1 MITLSYYPGCSLK
14 SSVSFYE
21 QSLRKVLS
29 FYGVGLKELDDWS
42 CCGGAAAPTINE
54 DLADVLS
61 ARNIAIAQR
70 EGFHLLAP
78 CSACYAR
85 TKTAASR
92 IAADNDT
99 REMVNRALAPLSCSG
114 SVEVKNVIEV
124 FLEYVG
130 IERIAAQASYDLA
143 RIRAVPYYG
152 CLLPHIMGIPSSDDV
167 EDPTG
172 MDILLEALGATVIP
186 WQYKTECCGADSTV
200 TNSARTAELSGR
212 IMKMATSAGANAIVT
227 TCPLCQV
234 NLDLVTHLA
243 KNIAAVPVF
252 FLTEIFELS
261 LFGTIKGGNRHI
273 IPVTGIERF
282 VGTPGGTVP

>member
-1 MITLSYYPGCSLK
+1 
-14 SSVSFYE
+14 
-21 QSLRKVLS
+21 
-29 FYGVGLKELDDWS
+29 
-42 CCGGAAAPTINE
+42 
-54 DLADVLS
+54 
-61 ARNIAIAQR
+61 
-70 EGFHLLAP
+70 
-78 CSACYAR
+78 
-85 TKTAASR
+85 
-92 IAADNDT
+92 
-99 REMVNRALAPLSCSG
+99 
-114 SVEVKNVIEV
+114 VEVKNVIEV

>member
-1 MITLSYYPGCSLK
+1 MITLSYYPGCTLK
-14 SSVSFYE
+14 SSGSFYD

-42 CCGGAAAPTINE
+42 CCGASAAPTINE

-85 TKTAASR
+85 TKTTVSK
-92 IAADNDT
+92 IAANKDT
-99 REMVNRALAPLSCSG
+99 REMVNRVLAPLSCSG
-114 SVEVKNVIEV
+114 SVEVKNIIEV

-130 IERIAAQASYDLA
+130 IERIAAQTPYDLA

-152 CLLPHIMGIPSSDDV
+152 CLLPRIMGVPSSDDV

-186 WQYKTECCGADSTV
+186 WQYKTECCGADSTA
-200 TNSARTAELSGR
+200 TNSARTAEFSGR
-212 IMKMATSAGANAIVT
+212 IMKAATSAGANAIVT

-234 NLDLVTHLA
+234 NLDLVAHLE
-243 KNIAAVPVF
+243 KNIAAIPVF
-252 FLTEIFELS
+252 FLTEIFEFS
-261 LFGTIKGGNRHI
+261 LFGTVAGGSRHI
-273 IPVTGIERF
+273 IPITGIEQS
-282 VGTPGGTVP
+282 VGAQGGSVP